1 MMAVA
6 EWLRLL
12 ENSSWALAIR
22 QSAWLYP
29 FLEIVHITGIVIL
42 VGAAFMFD
50 LRLLGFSK
58 HLPAGDLGRHLL
70 AWSVRGLYLVVP
82 SGILLFITNAS
93 TLGYDPVF
101 WTKMALLAA
110 AGCNA
115 LFFRRAAP
123 QAESPRA
130 KTVAVLSLLLW
141 LAVIACG
148 RLLAY

>member
-1 MMAVA
+1 MPVA

-70 AWSVRGLYLVVP
+70 TWSVRGLLLVVP

-110 AGCNA
+110 AGGNA
-115 LFFRRAAP
+115 LFFRRVAP
-123 QAESPRA
+123 PAESARA